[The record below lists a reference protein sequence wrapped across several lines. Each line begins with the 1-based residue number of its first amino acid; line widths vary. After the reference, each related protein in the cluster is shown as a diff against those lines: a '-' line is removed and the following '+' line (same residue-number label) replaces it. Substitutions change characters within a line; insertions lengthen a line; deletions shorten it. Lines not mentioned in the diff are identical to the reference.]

1 MTHVSGH
8 VATAP
13 RPSRS
18 EPSSTAVFPNAGTK
32 KVCDTAIPP
41 ARELSS
47 YLGPFVVNDFSF
59 HHQRKPAARIAPAIP
74 CAATIPLIYINLR
87 ARTLASTSAYCLVGE
102 SPFERRTRCESY
114 VFAANGQV
122 LARLH
127 TRSKCLRISAFRAAA
142 CGAGVSKSRSAR
154 F

>member
-59 HHQRKPAARIAPAIP
+59 HHQ
-74 CAATIPLIYINLR
+74 T
-87 ARTLASTSAYCLVGE
+87 
-102 SPFERRTRCESY
+102 
-114 VFAANGQV
+114 
-122 LARLH
+122 
-127 TRSKCLRISAFRAAA
+127 
-142 CGAGVSKSRSAR
+142 
-154 F
+154 